1 MMLTK
6 EELLAQA
13 KKPAKDA
20 LRLHPVY
27 RGKVQMAPKCP
38 IHGLEDFAIWYT
50 PGVAAPCR
58 AIHENQE
65 LVYEYTNKG
74 NTVAIVSDGT
84 RVLGLGDIGPSAGL
98 PVMEGKALIFK
109 HLGGVDAIPLCLD
122 TRDPYR
128 IILAVKWLQPAFG
141 GINLEDIAQPKCFRV
156 LDMLRT
162 DPEVKIPVWHDDQ
175 QGTATVILAG
185 VINALKVVGKR
196 KEDIQVALIGTGA
209 ANVATL
215 RLLRASGIPF
225 GHIVACDSQG
235 ILHAEREDIAQRKIE
250 FVDKWRI
257 CQHSN
262 AAERR
267 GGPAEAMHGADLCIA
282 ASRPGPDTIKPEW
295 VESMAEDAILFAC
308 ANPVPEIW
316 PWEAKEAGARIVGTG
331 RSDFANQINNSLGF
345 PGIFRG
351 VLDVRATTITDEMAV
366 AAAEELALCAE
377 ERGLDE
383 EHILPTMEDWEVF
396 PREAAAVGVRAQEQ
410 GVARL
415 SLSRSE
421 LFSMAKQTIQQAQ
434 EMIQFMMD
442 KGLIPPLP
450 KERS

>member
-1 MMLTK
+1 
-6 EELLAQA
+6 
-13 KKPAKDA
+13 
-20 LRLHPVY
+20 
-27 RGKVQMAPKCP
+27 
-38 IHGLEDFAIWYT
+38 
-50 PGVAAPCR
+50 
-58 AIHENQE
+58 
-65 LVYEYTNKG
+65 
-74 NTVAIVSDGT
+74 
-84 RVLGLGDIGPSAGL
+84 
-98 PVMEGKALIFK
+98 
-109 HLGGVDAIPLCLD
+109 
-122 TRDPYR
+122 
-128 IILAVKWLQPAFG
+128 
-141 GINLEDIAQPKCFRV
+141 
-156 LDMLRT
+156 
-162 DPEVKIPVWHDDQ
+162 
-175 QGTATVILAG
+175 
-185 VINALKVVGKR
+185 
-196 KEDIQVALIGTGA
+196 
-209 ANVATL
+209 
-215 RLLRASGIPF
+215 
-225 GHIVACDSQG
+225 
-235 ILHAEREDIAQRKIE
+235 
-250 FVDKWRI
+250 
-257 CQHSN
+257 
-262 AAERR
+262 
-267 GGPAEAMHGADLCIA
+267 
-282 ASRPGPDTIKPEW
+282 
-295 VESMAEDAILFAC
+295 MAEDAILFAC